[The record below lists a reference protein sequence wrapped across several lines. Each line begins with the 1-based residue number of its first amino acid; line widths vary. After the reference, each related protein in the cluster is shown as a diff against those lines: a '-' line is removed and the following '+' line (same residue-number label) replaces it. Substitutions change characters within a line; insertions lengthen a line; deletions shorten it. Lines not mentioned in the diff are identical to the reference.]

1 MFAAATVFGSLANG
15 IKAVVY
21 MRRKLL
27 MVMAAGALL
36 AWGQGGLVAETNNAG
51 AELNDLM
58 TRIRAKLS
66 EGKRTEK
73 DLGDEIKQFDTLLA
87 EHRGETNNDVAQIL
101 LTKAALYKEAFGD
114 TNKAAALLRQ
124 LEADFPSSL
133 QYFLSDRGVAALFR
147 KLGVDFPNSTVAAQ
161 PKRQEEGERIDAALV
176 PGTKFPD
183 FGEKDVNGKPLSVAN
198 HKGKVV
204 LIDFWATWCGPC
216 VGELP
221 NVLAVYQRYHAKG
234 FEIIGV
240 SLDQDQAKLAS
251 FIKEKNVTWQQFFD
265 GQGWNNKLAVKYGVR
280 SIPATYLLDGNAN
293 IIGKGLRGEA
303 LEEAVSKALAKE

>member
-21 MRRKLL
+21 MRRKFL

-36 AWGQGGLVAETNNAG
+36 VWGQGGLAAETNNAG
-51 AELNDLM
+51 AELKDLM
-58 TRIRAKLS
+58 TRLRAKPK
-66 EGKRTEK
+66 GKMTEK
-73 DLGDEIKQFDTLLA
+73 DFGDAIKQFDTLLA

-101 LTKAALYKEAFGD
+101 LTKAALYKEGLGD

-124 LEADFPSSL
+124 LEAEFPSSL
-133 QYFLSDRGVAALFR
+133 QYFLSDRAVAALFR
-147 KLGVDFPNSTVAAQ
+147 ASGVDPSSTVAAQ
-161 PKRQEEGERIDAALV
+161 PKRQEEWERIDAALV

-216 VGELP
+216 VGELS

-280 SIPATYLLDGNAN
+280 SIPATYLLDGNGN